1 MGPRVL
7 RAHPEEVAMLDGFDS
22 APVVLPAHTVYCI
35 DGRAGLEITAVAG
48 TVWVTQANDPRDIVL
63 GRGRSF
69 VLDRK
74 GVAVA
79 YALLDDAAIVVNQVA
94 GCKCQVSGPLSPIAE
109 T

>member
-1 MGPRVL
+1 MQHALV
-7 RAHPEEVAMLDGFDS
+7 S
-22 APVVLPAHTVYCI
+22 AAVELPAHTAYRI

-79 YALLDDAAIVVNQVA
+79 YALLADAAFVLEQA
-94 GCKCQVSGPLSPIAE
+94 RRPPVSSPRAE
-109 T
+109 S

>member
-1 MGPRVL
+1 
-7 RAHPEEVAMLDGFDS
+7 MLDCIDS
-22 APVVLPAHTVYCI
+22 APVELPAHTIYCI
-35 DGRAGLEITAVAG
+35 DGRAGLEIRAVAG

-79 YALLDDAAIVVNQVA
+79 YALLDDAAIVVSEVP
-94 GCKCQVSGPLSPIAE
+94 GSRFEVSQTPVPIAAPE

>member
-1 MGPRVL
+1 MQHGLSTAQV
-7 RAHPEEVAMLDGFDS
+7 E
-22 APVVLPAHTVYCI
+22 LPAHTIYCI

-79 YALLDDAAIVVNQVA
+79 YALLDDAAIVVNEVA
-94 GCKCQVSGPLSPIAE
+94 GSRFQVSQSPVPIAE
-109 T
+109 PAT